1 MFGISPYLHVQ
12 DIALQVLRD
21 IEPFIKY
28 GNNEFGIAD
37 ECTQLLAQYGAN
49 DSWYHSV
56 PALVLV
62 GERTTLSISGTEY
75 QPSNTAIGA
84 NDLVTIDLSPMVN
97 GDRKST
103 RLNSS
108 HW

>member
-1 MFGISPYLHVQ
+1 MFEISPYLHVQ

-62 GERTTLSISGTEY
+62 GERTTCLLYTS
-75 QPSNTAIGA
+75 PSPR
-84 NDLVTIDLSPMVN
+84 D
-97 GDRKST
+97 
-103 RLNSS
+103 
-108 HW
+108 